1 MKKTETLPLTRM
13 RKQVA
18 RPRLQSEGGRIR
30 EPYQVDPMDSAIARV
45 ALERSRAGKA
55 LQDLTGKLLEAQE
68 EERRRI
74 GRELHDGLNQQLAMF
89 AVELGLLARQ
99 VPAKLPDLQESIL
112 NLRHRAEGLSNDLRL
127 ITHQLHPAA
136 LEHLGLISALRSL
149 CGEFSR
155 YEGVR
160 VWFSV
165 EKEIGQVPS
174 EIAICLY
181 RIAQEALR
189 NVVKHSG
196 SNVSWVRITES
207 RDEIQLSI
215 EDRGVGFKLHNSP
228 TAGLGLVSMQERVQ
242 IVQGKINIQSA
253 PDEGTFIRVFVPIT
267 WKEQKSG
274 HEKKAS
280 KAHAAAG

>member
-1 MKKTETLPLTRM
+1 MRNTATSPQNKI
-13 RKQVA
+13 RKQGE
-18 RPRLQSEGGRIR
+18 RPKIQSAGRSR
-30 EPYQVDPMDSAIARV
+30 EPLQGDPMESAIARV

-99 VPAKLPDLQESIL
+99 VPPKSPELARSIL
-112 NLRHRAEGLSNDLRL
+112 NLRHRAEELSNDLRM

-155 YEGVR
+155 FEGVR
-160 VWFSV
+160 VGFSV
-165 EKEIGQVPS
+165 DGEIGAVPS

-189 NVVKHSG
+189 NVVKHSEAG
-196 SNVSWVRITES
+196 VAWVRIWVS

-215 EDRGVGFKLHNSP
+215 EDRGVGFKLHSSP

-274 HEKKAS
+274 TEKKAS

>member
-1 MKKTETLPLTRM
+1 
-13 RKQVA
+13 
-18 RPRLQSEGGRIR
+18 
-30 EPYQVDPMDSAIARV
+30 
-45 ALERSRAGKA
+45 
-55 LQDLTGKLLEAQE
+55 
-68 EERRRI
+68 
-74 GRELHDGLNQQLAMF
+74 MF

-99 VPAKLPDLQESIL
+99 APSEATALIESIL
-112 NLRHRAEGLSNDLRL
+112 NLRQRAEGLSNDLRL

-155 YEGVR
+155 HEGIR

-165 EKEIGQVPS
+165 ERELGRVPS
-174 EIAICLY
+174 DIAICLY

-196 SNVSWVRITES
+196 SSVAWVRIAES
-207 RDEIQLSI
+207 RAEIQLSI
-215 EDRGVGFKLHNSP
+215 EDRGVGFKLHTSA

-242 IVQGKINIQSA
+242 IVQGKLNIRSA
-253 PDEGTFIRVFVPIT
+253 PGAGTLIRVYVPIT
-267 WKEQKSG
+267 WKEQQSG
-274 HEKKAS
+274 HEKKSS

>member
-1 MKKTETLPLTRM
+1 M
-13 RKQVA
+13 RKTAALPQDKNSKQVEQ
-18 RPRLQSEGGRIR
+18 RKIQSANGRSR
-30 EPYQVDPMDSAIARV
+30 EPLQGAPMESAIARV

-99 VPAKLPDLQESIL
+99 VPPKSPDLVDAIL
-112 NLRHRAEGLSNDLRL
+112 KLRHRAEGLSNDLRM

-155 YEGVR
+155 FEGVR

-165 EKEIGQVPS
+165 DKEIGQVPS

-196 SNVSWVRITES
+196 SSVAWVR
-207 RDEIQLSI
+207 
-215 EDRGVGFKLHNSP
+215 
-228 TAGLGLVSMQERVQ
+228 
-242 IVQGKINIQSA
+242 
-253 PDEGTFIRVFVPIT
+253 
-267 WKEQKSG
+267 
-274 HEKKAS
+274 
-280 KAHAAAG
+280 

>member
-1 MKKTETLPLTRM
+1 ME
-13 RKQVA
+13 
-18 RPRLQSEGGRIR
+18 
-30 EPYQVDPMDSAIARV
+30 DAIARV

-68 EERRRI
+68 EERKRI

-89 AVELGLLARQ
+89 SVELGLLARQ
-99 VPAKLPDLQESIL
+99 VPGGAGELRESIL
-112 NLRHRAEGLSNDLRL
+112 NLRHRAEELSNDLRL

-155 YEGVR
+155 HEGIR

-165 EKEIGQVPS
+165 EKEMGRVPA

-189 NVVKHSG
+189 NVAKHSG
-196 SNVSWVRITES
+196 SRVAWVRITAN
-207 RDEIQLSI
+207 RDEIELSI
-215 EDRGVGFKLHNSP
+215 EDKGVGFKLHTTQ

-242 IVQGKINIQSA
+242 IVQGKINIKSA
-253 PDEGTFIRVFVPIT
+253 PGVGTMIQVYVPIT
-267 WKEQKSG
+267 WKEQRSG
-274 HEKKAS
+274 HEKKPS
-280 KAHAAAG
+280 KTHAAAG

>member
-1 MKKTETLPLTRM
+1 MSKSVSSPQSGFKPRSPRRRVQNPPGRSNQSGVGEPLET
-13 RKQVA
+13 
-18 RPRLQSEGGRIR
+18 
-30 EPYQVDPMDSAIARV
+30 AIARV

-55 LQDLTGKLLEAQE
+55 LQALTGKLLEAQE

-99 VPAKLPDLQESIL
+99 VPPEAAELIASIL
-112 NLRHRAEGLSNDLRL
+112 NLRQRAEGLSDDLRE

-149 CGEFSR
+149 CAEFSR
-155 YEGVR
+155 HEGIR
-160 VWFSV
+160 AWFSV
-165 EKEIGQVPS
+165 EKDFGRIPP

-181 RIAQEALR
+181 RITQEALR
-189 NVVKHSG
+189 NVAKHSG
-196 SNVSWVRITES
+196 ATEAWVEIHES
-207 RDEIQLSI
+207 HGEIQLSI
-215 EDRGVGFKLHNSP
+215 DDKGVGFDINSNL

-242 IVQGKINIQSA
+242 IVQGTLNIQSV
-253 PDEGTFIRVFVPIT
+253 PGEGAMIRVYVPVT

-274 HEKKAS
+274 HDKKAS
-280 KAHAAAG
+280 KTYAAAG

>member
-1 MKKTETLPLTRM
+1 ME
-13 RKQVA
+13 
-18 RPRLQSEGGRIR
+18 
-30 EPYQVDPMDSAIARV
+30 SAIARV

-55 LQDLTGKLLEAQE
+55 LQVLTGKLMAAQE

-99 VPAKLPDLQESIL
+99 TPAGSPELLESIL

-155 YEGVR
+155 HEKIR

-165 EKEIGQVPS
+165 EKEMGRVPS

-196 SNVSWVRITES
+196 SSVAWVKITKS
-207 RDEIQLSI
+207 REEFQLSI
-215 EDRGVGFKLHNSP
+215 EDKGIGFKFRTNP

-242 IVQGKINIQSA
+242 IVQGRINIQSA
-253 PDEGTFIRVFVPIT
+253 PGEGTMIRVYVPIT
-267 WKEQKSG
+267 WKEQRSG
-274 HEKKAS
+274 HEKKSS

>member
-1 MKKTETLPLTRM
+1 M
-13 RKQVA
+13 RKIA
-18 RPRLQSEGGRIR
+18 SPLKGRIKKQVERPGIQSAKGRSR
-30 EPYQVDPMDSAIARV
+30 EPLRGDPMESAIARV

-55 LQDLTGKLLEAQE
+55 LQDLTGKLIEAQE

-99 VPAKLPDLQESIL
+99 VPPKSPGLADAIL
-112 NLRHRAEGLSNDLRL
+112 NLRHRAEELSNDLRM

-149 CGEFSR
+149 SGEFSR
-155 YEGVR
+155 SEGVR

-165 EKEIGQVPS
+165 DKEIGPVPS
-174 EIAICLY
+174 EISICLY

-196 SNVSWVRITES
+196 SSVAWVRITVS
-207 RDEIQLSI
+207 HDEIQLSI
-215 EDRGVGFKLHNSP
+215 EDRGVGFKLHNTA

-242 IVQGKINIQSA
+242 IVQGKILIQSA
-253 PDEGTFIRVFVPIT
+253 PDEGTFIRVYVPIT

>member
-1 MKKTETLPLTRM
+1 M
-13 RKQVA
+13 
-18 RPRLQSEGGRIR
+18 
-30 EPYQVDPMDSAIARV
+30 
-45 ALERSRAGKA
+45 ERSRAGKA

-99 VPAKLPDLQESIL
+99 APAEATELIESIL
-112 NLRHRAEGLSNDLRL
+112 NLRQRAEGLSNDLRM

-155 YEGVR
+155 HEGIR

-165 EKEIGQVPS
+165 EKEFARVPAD
-174 EIAICLY
+174 IAICLY

-196 SNVSWVRITES
+196 SSVAWVRIAEN
-207 RDEIQLSI
+207 RGEIQLSV
-215 EDRGVGFKLHNSP
+215 EDKGAGFKLHASP

-242 IVQGKINIQSA
+242 IVQGKINHSVCARRGHPDSSLCTCYLEGAKKWPRKEIFESPRCCWLTIMPSLLMDSA
-253 PDEGTFIRVFVPIT
+253 GCCKPI
-267 WKEQKSG
+267 SN
-274 HEKKAS
+274 S
-280 KAHAAAG
+280 

>member
-1 MKKTETLPLTRM
+1 MEPLL
-13 RKQVA
+13 A
-18 RPRLQSEGGRIR
+18 
-30 EPYQVDPMDSAIARV
+30 DPMETAIARV

-99 VPAKLPDLQESIL
+99 APAEATDLIESIL
-112 NLRHRAEGLSNDLRL
+112 SLRQRAEGLSNDLRM

-155 YEGVR
+155 HEGIR

-165 EKEIGQVPS
+165 EKEFARVPAD
-174 EIAICLY
+174 IAICLY

-196 SNVSWVRITES
+196 SSVAWVKIAENRG
-207 RDEIQLSI
+207 EIQLSV
-215 EDRGVGFKLHNSP
+215 EDKGAGFKLHASP

-242 IVQGKINIQSA
+242 IVQGKITIQSA
-253 PDEGTFIRVFVPIT
+253 PGEGTLIRVYVPVT
-267 WKEQKSG
+267 WKEQRSG
-274 HEKKAS
+274 HEKKSS

>member
-1 MKKTETLPLTRM
+1 ME
-13 RKQVA
+13 
-18 RPRLQSEGGRIR
+18 
-30 EPYQVDPMDSAIARV
+30 SAIARV

-99 VPAKLPDLQESIL
+99 VPPKSPELAEAIL
-112 NLRHRAEGLSNDLRL
+112 NLRHRAEGLSNDLRM

-155 YEGVR
+155 FEGIR

-165 EKEIGQVPS
+165 DKEIGQVPS

-196 SNVSWVRITES
+196 SSVAWVRITENH
-207 RDEIQLSI
+207 DEIQLSI
-215 EDRGVGFKLHNSP
+215 EDRGVGFKLHSTP

-280 KAHAAAG
+280 KAHAATG